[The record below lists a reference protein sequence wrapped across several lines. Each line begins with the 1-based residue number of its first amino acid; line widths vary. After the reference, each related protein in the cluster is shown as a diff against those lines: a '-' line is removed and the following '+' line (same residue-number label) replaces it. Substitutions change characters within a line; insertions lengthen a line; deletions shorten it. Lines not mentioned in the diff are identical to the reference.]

1 MGEVISKLVLT
12 LIIGFI
18 LTIILGGYFL
28 FDIFSIDKIES
39 KVKLKPEY
47 RLETDGQKID
57 TIWIYKKQ
65 EQ

>member
-57 TIWIYKKQ
+57 TVWIYKQQ

>member
-12 LIIGFI
+12 LMIGFI

-57 TIWIYKKQ
+57 TVWIYKQQ

>member
-1 MGEVISKLVLT
+1 MGAAISNFILT
-12 LIIGFI
+12 LIIACI
-18 LTIILGGYFL
+18 LTITLVINIL
-28 FDIFSIDKIES
+28 FDIFSTDKIES

-57 TIWIYKKQ
+57 TVWIYKKH